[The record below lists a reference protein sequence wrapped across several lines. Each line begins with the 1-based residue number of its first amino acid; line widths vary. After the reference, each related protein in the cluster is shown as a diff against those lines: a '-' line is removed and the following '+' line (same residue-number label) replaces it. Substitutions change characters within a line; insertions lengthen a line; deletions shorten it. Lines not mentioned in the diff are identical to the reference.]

1 MFVSNRN
8 MMKTILLILS
18 FLVIMPV
25 SAAPQK
31 KQASG
36 VPTLNANAK
45 KHTEKQ
51 KKRDSDRPV
60 RPGRYASS
68 ASHNELLLRFN
79 STSSLLSKPYS
90 VAAPVVAPQ
99 SQSATPAPQ
108 SGFGLYETSEVGR
121 KSATNWG
128 SFSGGTSAEGLM
140 SSGSRYVGNDAGG
153 TTSVN
158 SVSAAPSGPRRIIP
172 DHDEEWWLTPVGD
185 GLVPLALLALA
196 YCAFLMRKRARVRQ
210 MDR

>member
-1 MFVSNRN
+1 
-8 MMKTILLILS
+8 MKTILLILS

-68 ASHNELLLRFN
+68 ASHNELQLRFN
-79 STSSLLSKPYS
+79 STSSLLSKPHS
-90 VAAPVVAPQ
+90 VASPVVAPQ
-99 SQSATPAPQ
+99 SQSATPAVQ
-108 SGFGLYETSEVGR
+108 SGFGLYETSETGR

-128 SFSGGTSAEGLM
+128 TFSGGTSAEGLM
-140 SSGSRYVGNDAGG
+140 SSGSKYVGNDNQSQVA
-153 TTSVN
+153 S
-158 SVSAAPSGPRRIIP
+158 SGPTNIP
-172 DHDEEWWLTPVGD
+172 QPRKFPGDNPGDPMPEPLGD
-185 GLVPLALLALA
+185 GLIPLALLALA
-196 YCAFLMRKRARVRQ
+196 YCAYLIITRKRVKS
-210 MDR
+210 